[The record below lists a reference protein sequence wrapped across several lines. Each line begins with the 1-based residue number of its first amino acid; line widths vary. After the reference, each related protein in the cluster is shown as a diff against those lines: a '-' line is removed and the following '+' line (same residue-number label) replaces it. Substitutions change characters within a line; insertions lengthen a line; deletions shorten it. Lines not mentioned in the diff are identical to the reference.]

1 MEKHITMHECFCDTR
16 EDNPD
21 ILHLVWSFGRAYFLL
36 PEHVVRKSIFYGT
49 QNRYTYLKMASL
61 VQLV

>member
-36 PEHVVRKSIFYGT
+36 PEHVVRVFFMGHRIGIHT
-49 QNRYTYLKMASL
+49 
-61 VQLV
+61 